1 MKLSLENMS
10 CNFRMYLIC
19 ILFYSKMIV
28 VRVSVAGLGNLFIA
42 LRFLL

>member
-28 VRVSVAGLGNLFIA
+28 ARVSVAGLGNLFKA